1 MGTVVSVLCTL
12 QDTSKRHSDH
22 SLCERLNM
30 ERGYG
35 LYGQYTGCRGL
46 YPASSRLQSVPPRFY
61 DLVDGE
67 TGEVLASD
75 RICGGRT
82 RARSMIRNCRA
93 QEEENWPQPFYSDMV
108 TGSRASPGH
117 FGPRTS
123 SQWSRDLISH
133 SRSPSPCPETINNMN
148 RDMIDS
154 NNEKLHISYM
164 KTRYPETYRGQS
176 SSYNPTLGRYQT
188 SYDSPGFRY
197 YRYDNHKEATPVSHS
212 SLPPLPPR
220 YSTRMTERIHVAK
233 ISPDTSKLTRRVRA
247 H

>member
-1 MGTVVSVLCTL
+1 MGTVVRVLCTL

-35 LYGQYTGCRGL
+35 LYGPYTGCRGL
-46 YPASSRLQSVPPRFY
+46 YPASSRLQSVPPRVY

-154 NNEKLHISYM
+154 NNEK
-164 KTRYPETYRGQS
+164 Q
-176 SSYNPTLGRYQT
+176 
-188 SYDSPGFRY
+188 
-197 YRYDNHKEATPVSHS
+197 ATPVSHS

-220 YSTRMTERIHVAK
+220 YSTRMTERIHVPK

-247 H
+247 HWDEITGSQRNVKQL